1 MKYLPVDRRP
11 LNAGAIKKGSGI
23 LTTSADMEPRLQTKF
38 GFFQRNPGLAPP
50 LGLLI
55 PLILLI
61 VVITAINPVFLDA
74 RNIFN
79 VFRQISIFLILGTGM
94 TIVMAARGIDLS
106 VGSTV
111 ALSGCAAG
119 VVLKSGILPDN
130 MVSVLAIVVAVGVG
144 ALVGLVNGLAVTRL
158 KVPPLIVT
166 LGTLTAVRGLAYLV
180 MGSNQVRNFP
190 DPFLWIG
197 QGRFLGIPAAGLIAL
212 VVVMGG
218 AFLMNYT
225 RFGTYLL
232 AVGGDRSAAIR
243 AGIRVQ
249 FYETCAYV
257 ICGALAGLA
266 GAMLIARL
274 DAAQAVLGATMEL
287 HAIAVVV
294 LGGTFLFGGYAT
306 LLGTL
311 LGAIFLGVA
320 ENGLLLMGVPFYWQQ
335 IVIGM
340 TLVIAVAIQLYRFR
354 RRGMTGG

>member
-1 MKYLPVDRRP
+1 MTVL
-11 LNAGAIKKGSGI
+11 
-23 LTTSADMEPRLQTKF
+23 ADPEPRALTKF
-38 GFFQRNPGLAPP
+38 GFFQRNPGLVPP
-50 LGLLI
+50 LGLMV
-55 PLILLI
+55 PLLLLI
-61 VVITAINPVFLDA
+61 AVITVVNPVFLDG

-111 ALSGCAAG
+111 ALSGCTAG
-119 VVLKSGILPDN
+119 IVLKSGILPDS
-130 MVSVLAIVVAVGVG
+130 MVAVLAIAIAIGVG
-144 ALVGLVNGLAVTRL
+144 ALVGLVNGLAVTRM

-180 MGSNQVRNFP
+180 MGSDQVRNFP
-190 DPFLWIG
+190 DAFLWIG
-197 QGRFLGIPAAGLIAL
+197 QGRVMGIPAAGLIAL
-212 VVVMGG
+212 AVVLGG
-218 AFLMNYT
+218 SFLMNRT
-225 RFGTYLL
+225 RFGIYVL
-232 AVGGDRSAAIR
+232 AVGGDRSAALR

-257 ICGALAGLA
+257 ICGGLAGLA

-274 DAAQAVLGATMEL
+274 NAAQAVLGATMEL

-294 LGGTFLFGGYAT
+294 LGGTYLFGGYAT

-320 ENGLLLMGVPFYWQQ
+320 DNGLLLMSVPFYWQQ
-335 IVIGM
+335 IVIGV

-354 RRGMTGG
+354 RQGMAGG

>member
-1 MKYLPVDRRP
+1 MTARIR
-11 LNAGAIKKGSGI
+11 LN
-23 LTTSADMEPRLQTKF
+23 PQQQNKF
-38 GFFQRNPGLAPP
+38 GFFQRHPGLIPP

-55 PLILLI
+55 PLLFLI
-61 VVITAINPVFLDA
+61 ALITFINPVFLDG
-74 RNIFN
+74 RNVFN

-111 ALSGCAAG
+111 ALAGCSAG
-119 VVLKSGILPDN
+119 VVLKSGILPD
-130 MVSVLAIVVAVGVG
+130 SVVGFMAVFVAVAIG

-166 LGTLTAVRGLAYLV
+166 LGTLTAVRGLAYLT
-180 MGSNQVRNFP
+180 MGSDQVRNFP
-190 DPFLWIG
+190 DAFLWIG
-197 QGRFLGIPAAGLIAL
+197 QGRVMGIPAAGLIAFT
-212 VVVMGG
+212 VVVAG
-218 AFLMNYT
+218 AFLMNCT

-243 AGIRVQ
+243 AGIRVN

-274 DAAQAVLGATMEL
+274 NAAQAVLGATMEL

-294 LGGTFLFGGYAT
+294 LGGTYLFGGYAT
-306 LLGTL
+306 FLGTL
-311 LGAIFLGVA
+311 LGAVFLGVA

-335 IVIGM
+335 IVIGT
-340 TLVIAVAIQLYRFR
+340 TLVVAVAIQLYRFR
-354 RRGMTGG
+354 SQGMTGG

>member
-1 MKYLPVDRRP
+1 MTVH
-11 LNAGAIKKGSGI
+11 SGVNPQQQ
-23 LTTSADMEPRLQTKF
+23 SNF
-38 GFFQRNPGLAPP
+38 GFFERNPGLAPP

-55 PLILLI
+55 PLLLLI
-61 VVITAINPVFLDA
+61 AVITLINPVFLDG

-79 VFRQISIFLILGTGM
+79 VYRQISIFLILGTGM

-111 ALSGCAAG
+111 ALAGCTAG
-119 VVLKSGILPDN
+119 VVLKSGVLPDAAIG
-130 MVSVLAIVVAVGVG
+130 VLAIIIAIIIG

-166 LGTLTAVRGLAYLV
+166 LGTLTAVRGLAYLT
-180 MGSNQVRNFP
+180 MGSDQVRNFP
-190 DPFLWIG
+190 DAFLWIG
-197 QGRFLGIPAAGLIAL
+197 QGRVLGIPASGLIAL
-212 VVVMGG
+212 AVVLSG

-232 AVGGDRSAAIR
+232 AVGGDRSAASR

-274 DAAQAVLGATMEL
+274 NAAQAVLGATMEL

-294 LGGTFLFGGYAT
+294 LGGTYLFGGYAT
-306 LLGTL
+306 FLGTL

-335 IVIGM
+335 IVIGT
-340 TLVIAVAIQLYRFR
+340 TLVLAVSIQLYRFR
-354 RRGMTGG
+354 RQGMTGS

>member
-1 MKYLPVDRRP
+1 VTARIR
-11 LNAGAIKKGSGI
+11 LN
-23 LTTSADMEPRLQTKF
+23 PQQQNKF
-38 GFFQRNPGLAPP
+38 GFFQRHPGLIPP

-55 PLILLI
+55 PLLFLI
-61 VVITAINPVFLDA
+61 ALITFINPVFLDG
-74 RNIFN
+74 RNVFN

-111 ALSGCAAG
+111 ALAGCSAG
-119 VVLKSGILPDN
+119 VVLKSGMLPD
-130 MVSVLAIVVAVGVG
+130 SVVGFLAVFVAVAIG

-166 LGTLTAVRGLAYLV
+166 LGTLTAVRGLAYLT
-180 MGSNQVRNFP
+180 MGSDQVRNFP
-190 DPFLWIG
+190 DAFLWIG
-197 QGRFLGIPAAGLIAL
+197 QGRVMGIPAAGLIAFT
-212 VVVMGG
+212 VVVAG
-218 AFLMNYT
+218 AFLMNCT

-243 AGIRVQ
+243 AGIRVN

-274 DAAQAVLGATMEL
+274 NAAQAVLGATMEL

-294 LGGTFLFGGYAT
+294 LGGTYLFGGYAT
-306 LLGTL
+306 FLGTL
-311 LGAIFLGVA
+311 LGAVFLGVA

-335 IVIGM
+335 IVIGT
-340 TLVIAVAIQLYRFR
+340 TLVVAVAIQLYRFR
-354 RRGMTGG
+354 SQGMTGG

>member
-1 MKYLPVDRRP
+1 VTARIR
-11 LNAGAIKKGSGI
+11 LN
-23 LTTSADMEPRLQTKF
+23 PQQQNKF
-38 GFFQRNPGLAPP
+38 GFFQRHPGLIPP

-55 PLILLI
+55 PLLFLI
-61 VVITAINPVFLDA
+61 ALITFINPVFLDG
-74 RNIFN
+74 RNVFN

-111 ALSGCAAG
+111 ALAGCSAG
-119 VVLKSGILPDN
+119 VVLKSGMLPD
-130 MVSVLAIVVAVGVG
+130 SVVGFLAVFVAVAIG

-166 LGTLTAVRGLAYLV
+166 LGTLTAVRGLAYLT
-180 MGSNQVRNFP
+180 MGSDQVRNFP
-190 DPFLWIG
+190 DAFLWIG
-197 QGRFLGIPAAGLIAL
+197 QGRVMGIPAAGLIAFT
-212 VVVMGG
+212 VVVAG
-218 AFLMNYT
+218 AFLMNCT

-232 AVGGDRSAAIR
+232 AVGGGRSAAIR
-243 AGIRVQ
+243 AGIRVN

-274 DAAQAVLGATMEL
+274 NAAQAVLGATMEL

-294 LGGTFLFGGYAT
+294 LGGTYLFGGYAT
-306 LLGTL
+306 FLGTL
-311 LGAIFLGVA
+311 LGAVFLGVA

-335 IVIGM
+335 IVIGT
-340 TLVIAVAIQLYRFR
+340 TLVVAVAIQLYRFR
-354 RRGMTGG
+354 SQGMTGG

>member
-1 MKYLPVDRRP
+1 MTAL
-11 LNAGAIKKGSGI
+11 AG
-23 LTTSADMEPRLQTKF
+23 PRQRLQANF
-38 GFFQRNPGLAPP
+38 GFFQRNPGLVPP

-55 PLILLI
+55 PLLILI
-61 VVITAINPVFLDA
+61 AAITVINPVFLDG
-74 RNIFN
+74 RNVFN

-111 ALSGCAAG
+111 ALSGCTAG
-119 VVLKSGILPDN
+119 IILKSGFLPDG
-130 MVSVLAIVVAVGVG
+130 VVGVLAVAVAITVG

-180 MGSNQVRNFP
+180 MGSDQVRNFP
-190 DPFLWIG
+190 DAFLWIG
-197 QGRFLGIPAAGLIAL
+197 QGRVMGIPAAGLIAL
-212 VVVMGG
+212 AVVLSG
-218 AFLMNYT
+218 AFLMNCT
-225 RFGTYLL
+225 RFGAYLL

-257 ICGALAGLA
+257 ICGGLAGLA

-274 DAAQAVLGATMEL
+274 NAAQAVLGATMEL

-294 LGGTFLFGGYAT
+294 LGGTYLFGGYAT

-335 IVIGM
+335 IVIGT
-340 TLVIAVAIQLYRFR
+340 TLIVAVAIQLYRFR
-354 RRGMTGG
+354 RQGMTGG

>member
-1 MKYLPVDRRP
+1 MTIHAHVAPQQQSSL
-11 LNAGAIKKGSGI
+11 
-23 LTTSADMEPRLQTKF
+23 

-50 LGLLI
+50 LGLLV
-55 PLILLI
+55 PLLLLV
-61 VVITAINPVFLDA
+61 VVITLINPVFLDG

-79 VFRQISIFLILGTGM
+79 VYRQISIFLILGTGM

-111 ALSGCAAG
+111 ALAGCTAG
-119 VVLKSGILPDN
+119 VVLKSGVLPD
-130 MVSVLAIVVAVGVG
+130 SLISILAIVVAIVIG
-144 ALVGLVNGLAVTRL
+144 AMVGLVNGLAVTRL

-166 LGTLTAVRGLAYLV
+166 LGTLTAVRGFAYLS
-180 MGSNQVRNFP
+180 MGSDQVRNFP
-190 DPFLWIG
+190 DAFLWIG
-197 QGRFLGIPAAGLIAL
+197 QGRVLGIPASGLIAL
-212 VVVMGG
+212 AVVLSG
-218 AFLMNYT
+218 AFLMNFT

-232 AVGGDRSAAIR
+232 AVGGDRSAASR

-274 DAAQAVLGATMEL
+274 NAAQAVLGATMEL

-294 LGGTFLFGGYAT
+294 LGGTYLFGGYAT
-306 LLGTL
+306 FLGTL

-335 IVIGM
+335 IVIGT
-340 TLVIAVAIQLYRFR
+340 TLVLAVSIQLYRFR
-354 RRGMTGG
+354 RQGMAGSS

>member
-1 MKYLPVDRRP
+1 MT
-11 LNAGAIKKGSGI
+11 AHA
-23 LTTSADMEPRLQTKF
+23 RLHPQQQTNF
-38 GFFQRNPGLAPP
+38 GFFQKHPGLIPP

-55 PLILLI
+55 PLLCLI
-61 VVITAINPVFLDA
+61 ALITFINPVFVDG
-74 RNIFN
+74 RNVFN

-111 ALSGCAAG
+111 ALSGCSAG
-119 VVLKSGILPDN
+119 VVLKSGILPDAGIG
-130 MVSVLAIVVAVGVG
+130 VLAIFVAVSIG

-166 LGTLTAVRGLAYLV
+166 LGTLTAVRGLAYLT
-180 MGSNQVRNFP
+180 MGSDQVRNFP
-190 DPFLWIG
+190 DAFLWIG
-197 QGRFLGIPAAGLIAL
+197 QGRVMGIPAAGLIAFA
-212 VVVMGG
+212 VVMAG
-218 AFLMNYT
+218 AFLMNCT

-243 AGIRVQ
+243 AGIRVK

-274 DAAQAVLGATMEL
+274 NAAQAVLGATMEL

-294 LGGTFLFGGYAT
+294 LGGTYLFGGYAT
-306 LLGTL
+306 FLGTL
-311 LGAIFLGVA
+311 LGAVFLGVA

-335 IVIGM
+335 IVIGT
-340 TLVIAVAIQLYRFR
+340 TLVVAVAIQLYRFR
-354 RRGMTGG
+354 SQGMTSG

>member
-1 MKYLPVDRRP
+1 MTTH
-11 LNAGAIKKGSGI
+11 AGVNPQQQSNF
-23 LTTSADMEPRLQTKF
+23 S
-38 GFFQRNPGLAPP
+38 FFERNPGLAPP

-55 PLILLI
+55 PLLLLI
-61 VVITAINPVFLDA
+61 AIITFINPVFLDG

-79 VFRQISIFLILGTGM
+79 VYRQISIFLILGTGM

-111 ALSGCAAG
+111 ALAGCTAG
-119 VVLKSGILPDN
+119 VVLKSGFLPD
-130 MVSVLAIVVAVGVG
+130 SLIGVLAIFVAVVIG
-144 ALVGLVNGLAVTRL
+144 AMVGLVNGLAVTRL

-166 LGTLTAVRGLAYLV
+166 LGTLTAVRGLAYLS

-190 DPFLWIG
+190 DAFLWIG
-197 QGRFLGIPAAGLIAL
+197 QGRVLGIPASGLIAL
-212 VVVMGG
+212 AVVLSG
-218 AFLMNYT
+218 AFLMNFT

-232 AVGGDRSAAIR
+232 AVGGDRSAASR

-274 DAAQAVLGATMEL
+274 NAAQAVLGATMEL

-294 LGGTFLFGGYAT
+294 LGGTYLFGGYAT
-306 LLGTL
+306 FLGTL

-335 IVIGM
+335 IVIGT
-340 TLVIAVAIQLYRFR
+340 TLVLAVSIQLYRFR
-354 RRGMTGG
+354 RQGMAGSL

>member
-1 MKYLPVDRRP
+1 MSAHVR
-11 LNAGAIKKGSGI
+11 LN
-23 LTTSADMEPRLQTKF
+23 PQQHTKF
-38 GFFQRNPGLAPP
+38 GFFQKNPGLIPP

-55 PLILLI
+55 PLVVLI
-61 VVITAINPVFLDA
+61 ALITFINPVFLDG
-74 RNIFN
+74 RNVFN

-111 ALSGCAAG
+111 ALAGCSAG
-119 VVLKSGILPDN
+119 VVLKSGLLPD
-130 MVSVLAIVVAVGVG
+130 SAIGLLAITVAILIG

-166 LGTLTAVRGLAYLV
+166 LGTLTAVRGLAYLT
-180 MGSNQVRNFP
+180 MGSDQVRNFP
-190 DPFLWIG
+190 DAFLWIG
-197 QGRFLGIPAAGLIAL
+197 QGRVMGVPAAGLIAFT
-212 VVVMGG
+212 VVLAG
-218 AFLMNYT
+218 AFLMNCT
-225 RFGTYLL
+225 RFGAYLL

-243 AGIRVQ
+243 AGIRVK

-274 DAAQAVLGATMEL
+274 NAAQAVLGATMEL

-294 LGGTFLFGGYAT
+294 LGGTYLFGGYAT
-306 LLGTL
+306 FLGTL

-335 IVIGM
+335 IVIGT
-340 TLVIAVAIQLYRFR
+340 TLVVAVAIQLYRFR
-354 RRGMTGG
+354 SQGMTGS

>member
-1 MKYLPVDRRP
+1 MTRQLPSEHER
-11 LNAGAIKKGSGI
+11 S
-23 LTTSADMEPRLQTKF
+23 F
-38 GFFQRNPGLAPP
+38 GFLQRHPGLVPP
-50 LGLLI
+50 FGLLV

-61 VVITAINPVFLDA
+61 VLISVVNPVFLDG
-74 RNIFN
+74 RNVFN

-111 ALSGCAAG
+111 ALAGCTAG
-119 VVLKSGILPDN
+119 VVLKSGL
-130 MVSVLAIVVAVGVG
+130 VEGELLSVLAVLSAIGVG
-144 ALVGLVNGLAVTRL
+144 AAVGLVNGLAVTRL

-180 MGSNQVRNFP
+180 MGSNQVRGFP
-190 DPFLWIG
+190 DSYLWIG
-197 QGRFLGIPAAGLIAL
+197 QGRVLGVPAAGMIAFSVL
-212 VVVMGG
+212 LLG
-218 AFLMNYT
+218 AFLMTRT
-225 RFGTYLL
+225 RFGAYIL

-243 AGIRVQ
+243 AGIRVS
-249 FYETCAYV
+249 FYEAGAYV

-266 GAMLIARL
+266 GALLVARL

-294 LGGTFLFGGYAT
+294 LGGTYLFGGYAT

-320 ENGLLLMGVPFYWQQ
+320 ENGLLLMNVPFYWQQ
-335 IVIGM
+335 IVIGSM
-340 TLVIAVAIQLYRFR
+340 LVVAVAIQLYRFR
-354 RRGMTGG
+354 RQGMASG

>member
-1 MKYLPVDRRP
+1 MSSAALS
-11 LNAGAIKKGSGI
+11 GSSLRQPSG
-23 LTTSADMEPRLQTKF
+23 F
-38 GFFQRNPGLAPP
+38 GFFERNPGLVPP

-55 PLILLI
+55 PLLILI
-61 VVITAINPVFLDA
+61 AVITLINPVFLDG

-111 ALSGCAAG
+111 ALAGCAAG
-119 VVLKSGILPDN
+119 VVLKSGILPDTTIG
-130 MVSVLAIVVAVGVG
+130 VLAIALAILIG
-144 ALVGLVNGLAVTRL
+144 AMVGLVNGLAVTQF

-166 LGTLTAVRGLAYLV
+166 LGTLTAVRGLAYLT
-180 MGSNQVRNFP
+180 MGSDQVRNFP
-190 DPFLWIG
+190 DTFLWIG
-197 QGRFLGIPAAGLIAL
+197 QGKILGIPTAGVIAL
-212 VVVMGG
+212 IVVLSG
-218 AFLMNYT
+218 AFLMNCT

-232 AVGGDRSAAIR
+232 AVGGDRSAASR

-274 DAAQAVLGATMEL
+274 NAAQAVLGATMEL

-294 LGGTFLFGGYAT
+294 LGGTYLFGGYAT
-306 LLGTL
+306 FLGTL
-311 LGAIFLGVA
+311 LGAVFLGVA

-335 IVIGM
+335 IVIGT
-340 TLVIAVAIQLYRFR
+340 TLVVAVAIQLYRFR
-354 RRGMTGG
+354 RQGMAGSG